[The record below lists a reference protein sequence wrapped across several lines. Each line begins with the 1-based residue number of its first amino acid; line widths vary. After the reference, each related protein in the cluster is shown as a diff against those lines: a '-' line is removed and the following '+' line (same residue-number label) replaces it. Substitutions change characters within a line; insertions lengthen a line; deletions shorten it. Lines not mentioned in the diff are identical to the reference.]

1 MKQSVQSLKTTFSN
15 VPGKALRTAGILG
28 IVGVLSVSMLGCS
41 KTVKY
46 GDSAG
51 VETTTTGFG
60 STDLQQIATK
70 MVDSVLTFPPVV
82 EITAKRRP
90 VMFVDTIKNKTT
102 EHIDTESIT
111 DTISSRILRS
121 GKFRFVDMTKVA
133 EMKKQQDFQKDSGMV
148 NQNTAVK
155 MGQQIGA
162 EYMMYGNLSSI
173 VKNSSSKKDVYY
185 KFTLKLI
192 HLQSGIVEWSDEK
205 EIRKTKEKSLFGL

>member
-1 MKQSVQSLKTTFSN
+1 MILSEQSVQ
-15 VPGKALRTAGILG
+15 TAA
-28 IVGVLSVSMLGCS
+28 GVLLVAGLLSVSLVGCS
-41 KTVKY
+41 KAIKY
-46 GDSAG
+46 GDAAE

-60 STDLQQIATK
+60 STDLQQIAAK

-111 DTISSRILRS
+111 DTISTKLLRS
-121 GKFRFVDMTKVA
+121 GKFRFVDMTKVTA
-133 EMKKQQDFQKDSGMV
+133 VKKQLDYQNDSGMV
-148 NQNTAVK
+148 NQNAAMQ

-162 EYMMYGNLSSI
+162 EYMLYGNLSSI
-173 VKNSSSKKDVYY
+173 VKRNSSRKDVYY
-185 KFTLKLI
+185 KFTLKLM

-205 EIRKTKEKSLFGL
+205 EIRKSKEKSMFGL

>member
-1 MKQSVQSLKTTFSN
+1 MILSEQSVQTAAGKKLKST
-15 VPGKALRTAGILG
+15 
-28 IVGVLSVSMLGCS
+28 GVLLVIGLLAVSLVGCS

-46 GDSAG
+46 GDATE

-60 STDLQQIATK
+60 STDLQQIAAK

-111 DTISSRILRS
+111 DTISTKLLRS

-133 EMKKQQDFQKDSGMV
+133 AVKQQLDYQNDSGLV
-148 NQNTAVK
+148 NQDTAIK

-162 EYMMYGNLSSI
+162 EYMLYGNLSSI
-173 VKNSSSKKDVYY
+173 VKRNSSRKDVYY

-192 HLQSGIVEWSDEK
+192 TAFAKWYC
-205 EIRKTKEKSLFGL
+205 

>member
-1 MKQSVQSLKTTFSN
+1 MKSSVQSATGKRLKST
-15 VPGKALRTAGILG
+15 GIL
-28 IVGVLSVSMLGCS
+28 IVAGLLSVSLIGCS
-41 KTVKY
+41 KSIKY
-46 GDSAG
+46 GDATE

-60 STDLQQIATK
+60 STDLQQIAAK

-111 DTISSRILRS
+111 DTISTKLLRS

-133 EMKKQQDFQKDSGMV
+133 AVKQQLEYQSDSGMV
-148 NQNTAVK
+148 NQNAAMK

-162 EYMMYGNLSSI
+162 EYMLYGNLSSI
-173 VKNSSSKKDVYY
+173 VKRNSSRKDVYY
-185 KFTLKLI
+185 KFTLKLM

-205 EIRKTKEKSLFGL
+205 EIRKSKEKSLFGL